1 MLDLDENSEAIAITK
16 AKGDVATSQ
25 NMLTAMSISD
35 KTVATH

>member
-1 MLDLDENSEAIAITK
+1 MLDLDENSEAIATTK
-16 AKGDVATSQ
+16 AKDVATSQ